1 MPSRPT
7 LVILGASTRAAAF
20 SALRAGYTPVCSDL
34 FADADL
40 AQLCPVT
47 RCSKY
52 PADLAS
58 LARSAPDGPWMYTG
72 ALENYPA
79 LVHSIAGERPLYGN
93 SAGVLHKVRDPFQ
106 LARVL
111 KQAGLPAPDCRA
123 TADGLAG
130 GEWLWKSRRSSGGIH
145 VRIWTPAL
153 DTRQSSR
160 DWYYQ
165 QRIEG
170 MPCAAV
176 YLGCGGRAWLWGATE
191 QLLGSSSRRESDFR
205 YAGSIGPV
213 HLAPAVAAQL
223 DHLGGVLAG
232 QFALTGLFGVD
243 GVLNADGFWPVE
255 VNPRYTASVEVIE
268 WATGLSGV
276 GAHVAACL
284 GRLPRGTARAAPGWF
299 GKAILYAPSKCTVPA
314 HFTRGLLMMNAGRP
328 WPAAADIPRVGTALR
343 ASQPVAT
350 LLADAADRQ
359 ALLTALW
366 EQLAVWR
373 QRLFSDA

>member
-20 SALRAGYTPVCSDL
+20 SALRAGYTPVCGDL

-40 AQLCPVT
+40 AQLCQVT
-47 RCSKY
+47 RSTKY

-58 LARSAPDGPWMYTG
+58 LAHSAPDGPWMYTG

-79 LVHSIAGERPLYGN
+79 LVDSLAGSRPLYGN
-93 SAGVLHKVRDPFQ
+93 PAGVLRKVRDPFQ

-111 KQAGLPAPDCRA
+111 KQSGLPAPDCRA
-123 TADGLAG
+123 TADGLAASG
-130 GEWLWKSRRSSGGIH
+130 WLRKSRRSSGGIH

-153 DTRQSSR
+153 DSGQSSR
-160 DWYYQ
+160 AWYYQ
-165 QRIEG
+165 RRIEG

-176 YLGCGGRAWLWGATE
+176 YLGCSGRAWLWGATE
-191 QLLGSSSRRESDFR
+191 QLLASSRRQADFR
-205 YAGSIGPV
+205 YAGSIGPL

-223 DHLGGVLAG
+223 EHLGGVLAG

-255 VNPRYTASVEVIE
+255 VNPRYTASVEILE
-268 WATGLSGV
+268 RATGLSGV

-314 HFTRGLLMMNAGRP
+314 HFTQGLLMINAGRP
-328 WPAAADIPRVGTALR
+328 WPAAADIPRPGTALG
-343 ASQPVAT
+343 AGQPVTT

-359 ALLTALW
+359 ALLAALR
-366 EQLAVWR
+366 EQLAAWR
-373 QRLFSDA
+373 QELLYGS